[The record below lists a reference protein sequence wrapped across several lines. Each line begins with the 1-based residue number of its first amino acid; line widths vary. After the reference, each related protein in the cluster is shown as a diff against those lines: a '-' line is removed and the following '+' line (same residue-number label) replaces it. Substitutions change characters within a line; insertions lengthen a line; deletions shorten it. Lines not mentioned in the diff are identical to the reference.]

1 MLARFFIDRPIFAVV
16 VSIVITLAG
25 TISVFS
31 LPIAQYPQ
39 ITPPSVSVS
48 ISYPGASADVVAQT
62 VAAPIEQS
70 VNGVQGMLY
79 MSSTSGSDGS
89 YSLSVTF
96 EVGTDL
102 NTALVMVQN
111 RVTLALPLLP
121 SSVQNQ
127 GISIRKKTPDQL
139 MIISLYTTD
148 KNYTNID
155 LSNFALINLKD
166 ELLRV
171 DGVSDVGIMGEK
183 DFSIRVWL
191 DPRKLA
197 ARNLTAIDVATAVRS
212 QSLPVAVGQI
222 GQPPAPKNQLLQLP
236 INLLS
241 RLNTPEQFGAVVV
254 KAGRSRSPSSSVATK
269 AAPVASPMPTQVAS
283 GTSGS
288 AGNIQRRNPRAEC
301 STGGQSGGTTTSSAF
316 HEWWRIL
323 RRRRAT
329 TGGAATSSG
338 GAMPSIKAAQHD
350 GQFGKRFDGPPLAT
364 KGGTIEEPADQR
376 RAYHQRGCPVPGAAG
391 AIARDCSPPGPGR

>member
-16 VSIVITLAG
+16 VSIVITLGG
-25 TISVFS
+25 TIAVFS

-48 ISYPGASADVVAQT
+48 ISYPGASAQVVAET

-79 MSSTSGSDGS
+79 MSSNSGSDGS

-111 RVTLALPLLP
+111 RVTLAMPLLP

-127 GISIRKKTPDQL
+127 GITIRKKTPDQL
-139 MIISLYTTD
+139 MIISLYTTE

-171 DGVSDVGIMGEK
+171 DGVSDVSIMGEK

-191 DPRKLA
+191 DPQKLA
-197 ARNLTAIDVATAVRS
+197 TRNLTAIDVAAAVRS
-212 QSLPVAVGQI
+212 QSTPVAVGQI
-222 GQPPAPKNQLLQLP
+222 GQPPAPKNQNLQFP
-236 INLLS
+236 IAMLS
-241 RLNTPEQFGAVVV
+241 RFSTPEQFNDIII
-254 KAGRSRSPSSSVATK
+254 KAGRSSSSSPSPATKTAPVSVA
-269 AAPVASPMPTQVAS
+269 MPTQ
-283 GTSGS
+283 
-288 AGNIQRRNPRAEC
+288 
-301 STGGQSGGTTTSSAF
+301 
-316 HEWWRIL
+316 
-323 RRRRAT
+323 
-329 TGGAATSSG
+329 
-338 GAMPSIKAAQHD
+338 
-350 GQFGKRFDGPPLAT
+350 
-364 KGGTIEEPADQR
+364 
-376 RAYHQRGCPVPGAAG
+376 GAAG
-391 AIARDCSPPGPGR
+391 

>member
-25 TISVFS
+25 VIAVFS

-89 YSLSVTF
+89 YTLSVTF

-127 GISIRKKTPDQL
+127 GITIRKKTPDQL

-148 KNYTNID
+148 KNYSNID
-155 LSNFALINLKD
+155 LSNFGLINLKD

-171 DGVSDVGIMGEK
+171 DGVSDVSIMGEK

-191 DPRKLA
+191 DPGKLA
-197 ARNLTAIDVATAVRS
+197 ARNLTAIDVASAVRS
-212 QSLPVAVGQI
+212 QSLPVAAGQI
-222 GQPPAPKNQLLQLP
+222 GQPPAPQNQLIQLP
-236 INLLS
+236 IDMLS
-241 RLNTPEQFGAVVV
+241 RLNTPEQFGKIVV
-254 KAGRSRSPSSSVATK
+254 KTAGNSSPAQPVTTK
-269 AAPVASPMPTQVAS
+269 AAPAASSMSTLGAS
-283 GTSGS
+283 GSNGSAGSSPGSPTNGMSTSSTSGS
-288 AGNIQRRNPRAEC
+288 
-301 STGGQSGGTTTSSAF
+301 S
-316 HEWWRIL
+316 
-323 RRRRAT
+323 
-329 TGGAATSSG
+329 TSSG
-338 GAMPSIKAAQHD
+338 SSTAGSSSS
-350 GQFGKRFDGPPLAT
+350 
-364 KGGTIEEPADQR
+364 GGSSSSSSAGSSGGGSTRRSRHVERALR
-376 RAYHQRGCPVPGAAG
+376 RAAEARRRWSRPPQACRPVPGTA
-391 AIARDCSPPGPGR
+391 

>member
-25 TISVFS
+25 LIALFS

-39 ITPPSVSVS
+39 ITPPSVAVS

-96 EVGTDL
+96 DVGTDL

-111 RVTLALPLLP
+111 RVTLAMPLLP

-127 GISIRKKTPDQL
+127 GITIRKKTPDQL

-171 DGVSDVGIMGEK
+171 DGVSDINIMGEK

-191 DPRKLA
+191 DPQKLA
-197 ARNLTAIDVATAVRS
+197 ARNLTAIDVANAVRS
-212 QSLPVAVGQI
+212 QSIPVAAGQI
-222 GQPPAPKNQLLQLP
+222 GQPPAPKNQLIQLP
-236 INLLS
+236 IDMLS
-241 RLNTPEQFGAVVV
+241 RLSTPEQFGAIIV
-254 KAGRSRSPSSSVATK
+254 KVAGGSPSPSAGTK
-269 AAPVASPMPTQVAS
+269 TAPAAASMPTQGDFGARTDWRDVDEQYI
-283 GTSGS
+283 GQQHHRRRLD
-288 AGNIQRRNPRAEC
+288 QRR
-301 STGGQSGGTTTSSAF
+301 
-316 HEWWRIL
+316 WIDW
-323 RRRRAT
+323 RRRLDRRRCDDQRRRDAEHQ
-329 TGGAATSSG
+329 GS
-338 GAMPSIKAAQHD
+338 QHD
-350 GQFGKRFDGPPLAT
+350 DQFCERLDGRQCHA
-364 KGGTIEEPADQR
+364 GRDDREPDDQR
-376 RAYHQRGCPVPGAAG
+376 RANHQRVDQQWGAG
-391 AIARDCSPPGPGR
+391 ALAGDCSPPGPDRQPH

>member
-1 MLARFFIDRPIFAVV
+1 MV

-25 TISVFS
+25 TIALFS

-48 ISYPGASADVVAQT
+48 ISYPGASAEVVAET

-79 MSSTSGSDGS
+79 MSSNSGSDGS

-127 GISIRKKTPDQL
+127 GITIRKKTPDQL
-139 MIISLYTTD
+139 MIISLYTTE

-171 DGVSDVGIMGEK
+171 DGVSDVTIMGEK

-191 DPRKLA
+191 DPQKLA
-197 ARNLTAIDVATAVRS
+197 ARNLTAIDVANAIRS
-212 QSLPVAVGQI
+212 QSTPVAAGQV
-222 GQPPAPKNQLLQLP
+222 GQPPAPKNQIYQLP
-236 INLLS
+236 IDMLS
-241 RLNTPEQFGAVVV
+241 RLNTPEQFGDDRHQGRQSQLPANVGGNENGAGGRLPAHPGSLRVPLGKRHPPWARRAAALTARAAHRAAASIGRQFV
-254 KAGRSRSPSSSVATK
+254 GGGGSTPRRRDQPAAAHRPAAGRRPA
-269 AAPVASPMPTQVAS
+269 ASPLRASRPASTNGLTAAAVTQ
-283 GTSGS
+283 TEDDWK
-288 AGNIQRRNPRAEC
+288 P
-301 STGGQSGGTTTSSAF
+301 
-316 HEWWRIL
+316 
-323 RRRRAT
+323 
-329 TGGAATSSG
+329 
-338 GAMPSIKAAQHD
+338 D
-350 GQFGKRFDGPPLAT
+350 
-364 KGGTIEEPADQR
+364 DQR
-376 RAYHQRGCPVPGAAG
+376 RADQQRADEQRGVGT
-391 AIARDCSPPGPGR
+391 IARDRSPQGRDRRPSEPAM